1 TGTLPPAR
9 RPAPAARRPPARAP
23 NPTPPGG
30 GPPAP
35 HAAEAPAAVLAGIWR
50 DVFGVEEIGLDD
62 DFWDLGGNS
71 LYAIRIG
78 TLARER
84 GLPGVAL
91 RQLYLTPT
99 LGALS
104 EALARGV

>member
-1 TGTLPPAR
+1 RP
-9 RPAPAARRPPARAP
+9 PAPAAHPAPAALP
-23 NPTPPGG
+23 A
-30 GPPAP
+30 PPAP
-35 HAAEAPAAVLAGIWR
+35 AAGAAGAAGAAEAAEAPAAVLAGIWR
-50 DVFGVEEIGLDD
+50 DVFGVEEIGPDD

>member
-1 TGTLPPAR
+1 LPR
-9 RPAPAARRPPARAP
+9 STEPAPAAAL
-23 NPTPPGG
+23 
-30 GPPAP
+30 
-35 HAAEAPAAVLAGIWR
+35 AAIWCDVL
-50 DVFGVEEIGLDD
+50 GVEAIGPDD

-78 TLARER
+78 ALARER
-84 GLPGVAL
+84 GLPAVPL

-104 EALARGV
+104 EALSLRA

>member
-1 TGTLPPAR
+1 MTA
-9 RPAPAARRPPARAP
+9 PAPAA
-23 NPTPPGG
+23 
-30 GPPAP
+30 
-35 HAAEAPAAVLAGIWR
+35 AAHEAGPAAALAAIWCDVL
-50 DVFGVEEIGLDD
+50 GVETIGPDD

-84 GLPGVAL
+84 GLPGVPL

-104 EALARGV
+104 EALARKT

>member
-1 TGTLPPAR
+1 A
-9 RPAPAARRPPARAP
+9 PAPASA
-23 NPTPPGG
+23 
-30 GPPAP
+30 PAP
-35 HAAEAPAAVLAGIWR
+35 TAAPHEAGPAAALAAVWR
-50 DVFGVEEIGLDD
+50 DVLGVEAVGPDD

-84 GLPGVAL
+84 GLPGIPL

-104 EALARGV
+104 EALALEA